1 MNELYAYVGAVY
13 AAANRCPGC
22 GSQRGKAER
31 WEVQRNQ
38 FLVEYRGQKARVC
51 AQCARVIDLSR
62 VETRQFLGA
71 GI

>member
-1 MNELYAYVGAVY
+1 MNELYTYVGAAY
-13 AAANRCPGC
+13 AVANRCPGC
-22 GSQRGKAER
+22 GGPRGKAER

-51 AQCARVIDLSR
+51 SRCARVIDLGP
-62 VETRQFLGA
+62 VEARQFLGA